1 MYWELSVPLVSIL
14 LKNRISAPY
23 NYVRVQPPEL
33 VLGPLERRLHVL
45 WLRHVDRHEDATVA
59 LCKDLE
65 NNT

>member
-1 MYWELSVPLVSIL
+1 MCRFLVEVVCLESDSDA
-14 LKNRISAPY
+14 RA
-23 NYVRVQPPEL
+23 VDGRVQPPEL